1 MPGVPIYL
9 FGGIL
14 LTAAGGG
21 LSERAGDD
29 DADDGTQTNLGI
41 VPAII
46 YTNVVSLC
54 IKLCA
59 CTIQQK
65 VRRLLR
71 FGGGCGGGCGGGGG
85 SWGSCALRFLE
96 LLVAAAAAAVAA
108 SPAACMLSALPFV
121 APLVRS

>member
-71 FGGGCGGGCGGGGG
+71 FGGGCGGASG

-96 LLVAAAAAAVAA
+96 LLVAAAAAVAA